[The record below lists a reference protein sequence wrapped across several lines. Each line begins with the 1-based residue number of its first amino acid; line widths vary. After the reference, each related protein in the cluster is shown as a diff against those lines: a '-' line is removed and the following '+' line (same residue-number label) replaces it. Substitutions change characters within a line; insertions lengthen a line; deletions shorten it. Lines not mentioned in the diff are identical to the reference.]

1 MNAKLLEKLKPISAE
16 EQAILDGSTDV
27 QKELYISEQNLNRRI
42 SNDTKSKKQN
52 GLSLNLSPSDK
63 PIFVVD
69 SGRMLE
75 KGKLLDIR
83 LHTRFIHFPTHRHNY
98 VEIIYMCSGS
108 TTHIINGHNTVKL
121 ETGELLFLNQNAT
134 QEILPAGKDDI
145 AVNFIILPEFFDR
158 AFLMM
163 EEESILHD
171 FLVGSLKEESGLVD
185 YLHFQVR
192 DELPIQNLMENLI
205 YSLVTKQKNFRN
217 INQTTMGL
225 LFILLQNQSD
235 KINKN
240 DPAQYEQNLIFTA
253 LKYIEDNYKTGTLEE
268 LSSLTGWPD
277 YSISKL
283 IKKHAGRTFKNLL
296 QIKRL
301 NQAAFLLTTTR
312 LPVED
317 IILLVGYDNTS
328 YFHRIFKEHFHMTP
342 KAYRLAALCQIT

>member
-1 MNAKLLEKLKPISAE
+1 MNAELLEKLKPISKE
-16 EQAILDGSTDV
+16 EQAILDGSKDV
-27 QKELYISEQNLNRRI
+27 QKELYTSR
-42 SNDTKSKKQN
+42 
-52 GLSLNLSPSDK
+52 SD
-63 PIFVVD
+63 FVVD
-69 SGRMLE
+69 SAKMLE
-75 KGKLLDIR
+75 KGKLIDIR
-83 LHTRFIHFPTHRHNY
+83 PHTRFVHFPVHRHNY

-108 TTHIINGHNTVKL
+108 TTHIINGQNTVKL

-145 AVNFIILPEFFDR
+145 AVNFMVLPEFFDR

-192 DELPIQNLMENLI
+192 DELPIQNLIENMI

-235 KINKN
+235 KINTN
-240 DPAQYEQNLIFTA
+240 DPKQYEQNLIFTA
-253 LKYIEDNYKTGTLEE
+253 LKYIEDNYRTGTLEE
-268 LSSLTGWPD
+268 LSTLTGQPD
-277 YSISKL
+277 YYISKL
-283 IKKHAGRTFKNLL
+283 IKRHAGRTFKSLL

-312 LPVED
+312 LPVEK
-317 IILLVGYDNTS
+317 IILLAGYDNTS

-342 KAYRLAALCQIT
+342 KAYRLASYAKISEVSGLSES

>member
-1 MNAKLLEKLKPISAE
+1 MCPELLEKLKPISAE
-16 EQAILDGSTDV
+16 EQAILDGNQDV
-27 QKELYISEQNLNRRI
+27 QKELYTSQRDFII
-42 SNDTKSKKQN
+42 
-52 GLSLNLSPSDK
+52 
-63 PIFVVD
+63 D
-69 SGRMLE
+69 SRKMLE
-75 KGKLLDIR
+75 KGKLIDIR
-83 LHTRFIHFPTHRHNY
+83 PHTRFVHFPTHRHNY

-163 EEESILHD
+163 EEESVLHD
-171 FLVGSLKEESGLVD
+171 FLIGSLKEESGLVD

-192 DELPIQNLMENLI
+192 DVLQIQNLVENLI
-205 YSLVTKQKNFRN
+205 YSLVNQQKGFRN

-235 KINKN
+235 KINRD
-240 DPAQYEQNLIFTA
+240 DPSQYEQNLVFTI

-268 LSSLTGWPD
+268 LSDMTGQPD
-277 YSISKL
+277 YYISKL
-283 IKKHAGRTFKNLL
+283 IKRRAGGTFKSLL
-296 QIKRL
+296 QTKRL
-301 NQAAFLLTTTR
+301 NQAAFLLSTTK
-312 LPVED
+312 LPVEN
-317 IILLVGYDNTS
+317 IITLVGYDNTS

-342 KAYRLAALCQIT
+342 RAYRLSVKENPSAT

>member
-1 MNAKLLEKLKPISAE
+1 MNSELLEKLKPISEE
-16 EQAILDGSTDV
+16 EQAILDGKSDI
-27 QKELYISEQNLNRRI
+27 QKELYQSTCKPAFSVK
-42 SNDTKSKKQN
+42 SN
-52 GLSLNLSPSDK
+52 
-63 PIFVVD
+63 FVVD
-69 SGRMLE
+69 SRKMLE
-75 KGKLLDIR
+75 KGKLIDIR
-83 LHTRFIHFPTHRHNY
+83 LHTRFIHFPVHRHNY

-145 AVNFIILPEFFDR
+145 AVNLIILPEFFDK

-163 EEESILHD
+163 EDESVLHD
-171 FLVGSLKEESGLVD
+171 FLVGTLKGESGLVD

-192 DELPIQNLMENLI
+192 DELPIQNLIENLI

-240 DPAQYEQNLIFTA
+240 DPEQHEQNLVFTA
-253 LKYIEDNYKTGTLEE
+253 LKYIEDNYKTGSLEE
-268 LSSLTGWPD
+268 LSELTGQPD
-277 YSISKL
+277 YYISRL
-283 IKKHAGRTFKNLL
+283 IKKRTGRTFKNLL

-317 IILLVGYDNTS
+317 IILLAGYDNTS
-328 YFHRIFKEHFHMTP
+328 YFHRIFKEHFAMTP
-342 KAYRLAALCQIT
+342 KTYRLEETVKKD